1 MCPVL
6 DKATREHTREKS
18 HEEEKEHRKEL
29 SHCLSKVLTVHLLTL
44 LASILLLSLLL
55 LRRPSVSSLGLVAEK
70 HEVEEFFRVDKV
82 VISIVVKVAAME
94 VMATST
100 SGARPTR
107 LMSLERIRVP
117 ELVILAALGWIRQ
130 ARHGCIDF
138 LKSLIGIRRVILI
151 GMHFQTLLLVCF
163 L

>member
-1 MCPVL
+1 ML
-6 DKATREHTREKS
+6 DKATREHAREKS
-18 HEEEKEHRKEL
+18 DEEEEEHREEL
-29 SHCLSKVLTVHLLTL
+29 SHCLAQVLTVHLLTL
-44 LASILLLSLLL
+44 LTSTRLLLPILLLLWSH
-55 LRRPSVSSLGLVAEK
+55 VAATGLVAEK

-82 VISIVVKVAAME
+82 VISKVVKVAAME

-107 LMSLERIRVP
+107 LMSLESIQIS

-138 LKSLIGIRRVILI
+138 LKGLIGIRRVILI
-151 GMHFQTLLLVCF
+151 GMNFQTLPLVCF

>member
-1 MCPVL
+1 ML
-6 DKATREHTREKS
+6 DKATREHAREKS
-18 HEEEKEHRKEL
+18 DEEEEEHREEL
-29 SHCLSKVLTVHLLTL
+29 SHCLAQVLTVHLLTL
-44 LASILLLSLLL
+44 LTSAVLLLPILLLLWSHVAAA
-55 LRRPSVSSLGLVAEK
+55 RLVAEK

-82 VISIVVKVAAME
+82 VNSIVVKVAAME

-151 GMHFQTLLLVCF
+151 GMHFQTLPLVCF